1 MAFGGKKQTIMY
13 PLGVTI
19 TENGAEILVQ
29 ADAEKLELL
38 LFQAGEKEPFER
50 ITFDASER
58 IGDVWKMSL
67 SGYDLS
73 DLEYGFEADGEWF
86 ADPYAKSVAGHSTWG
101 EIPEGKYA
109 LRAKIPNADFSWE
122 DDRHPETPYADSIIY
137 RLHVRGFS
145 AHPESGIRNKGTFAG
160 LVQMIPYIRTLGV
173 TAVELMPVTEFNE
186 VLTEEVFVDGT
197 EKKEL
202 RPTGKLN
209 YWGYAPSYLY
219 ALKSSY
225 GTGVMPVE
233 LEFKILV
240 KELHSAGLECIMEL
254 FFTGKE
260 APETV
265 LNVLRYWVEE
275 YHVDGFHLSG
285 NAPKEIISG
294 DPFLKRTKLFASNWD
309 GVIAKSTQKGEYGQK
324 NRKEGPVSVHD
335 KNLAVYNGSFE
346 EVMRKFLIG
355 EQGMIQ
361 SLMEWTGKNP
371 EEYVQINYMADNN
384 GFTMMDMVSY
394 NKKHNEANGE
404 ENRDGTD
411 SNWSWNC
418 GVEGATGDENIKKIR
433 AQQIRNA
440 FMLLL
445 LSQGTPLIM
454 AGDEFGNS
462 QNGNNN
468 AYCQDNETSWLDWRL
483 FEENIELFK
492 FVQKLILF
500 RKMHK
505 AFHMDHAAR
514 MADYKSLGYPD
525 VSWHGA
531 SAWKIDTEYFRKQL
545 GIMYWGAYH
554 DAPNGRKD
562 NTYYVAYNM
571 HWGMH
576 NLGLPKLPVGV
587 VWKEV
592 INSSETAAL
601 VKDRVKAQIPPRSVV
616 VFEAVAESGYATYET
631 PIGEVTIACQNGKI
645 TELLYGRMVLEEEP
659 QWEVVPGHIEEPEE
673 KEEAQEK
680 EHEIPEL
687 IELAHKQLEEYFAGE
702 RTQFQL
708 PMSPFGNAQQKKI
721 WEVVCRIPYGEV
733 RSFQEIAEQVGE
745 DVDSVAVAMANSE
758 NTLEILIPCH
768 RVVGK
773 EEEMAAELE
782 VHEKRMELLMYERMH
797 PAK

>member
-1 MAFGGKKQTIMY
+1 MAFDERKQTIMY
-13 PLGVTI
+13 PLGVTL

-29 ADAEKLELL
+29 ADAEKVELL
-38 LFQAGEKEPFER
+38 LFHSGEKEPFER
-50 ITFDASER
+50 IAFEEAER
-58 IGDVWKMSL
+58 RGDVWKISL
-67 SGYDLS
+67 SGYDLAE
-73 DLEYGFEADGEWF
+73 LEYGFEADGEWL
-86 ADPYAKSVAGHSTWG
+86 ADPCARSIAGRGAWG
-101 EIPEGKYA
+101 ELPEGKYGV
-109 LRAKIPNADFSWE
+109 RAKLSNVDFSWE
-122 DDRHPETPYADSIIY
+122 DDKHPETPYADSIIY

-186 VLTEEVFVDGT
+186 VIMEEHG
-197 EKKEL
+197 L
-202 RPTGKLN
+202 HPTGKLN

-254 FFTGKE
+254 FFTGEE

-285 NAPKEIISG
+285 NAPKEIIAK
-294 DPFLKRTKLFASNWD
+294 DPFLKRTKFFAGSWD
-309 GVIAKSTQKGEYGQK
+309 GMTEKREKHGKQTRVTL
-324 NRKEGPVSVHD
+324 RD
-335 KNLAVYNGSFE
+335 KNLAVYNGSFQ

-355 EQGMIQ
+355 EQGMIH

-371 EEYVQINYMADNN
+371 EDYAQINYMADNN

-404 ENRDGTD
+404 ENRDGAD
-411 SNWSWNC
+411 NNWSWNC
-418 GVEGATGDENIKKIR
+418 GVEGATADENIKKIR
-433 AQQIRNA
+433 EQQLRNA

-483 FEENIELFK
+483 FEENIELFQ

-554 DAPNGRKD
+554 DAPDGRKD

-571 HWGMH
+571 HWGTH
-576 NLGLPKLPVGV
+576 NLGLPKLPIGV

-592 INSSETAAL
+592 VSSSETATV

-616 VFEAVAESGYATYET
+616 VFEAVAESGYATYDT
-631 PIGEVTIACQNGKI
+631 PVGEVTIACQNGKI

-659 QWEVVPGHIEEPEE
+659 QWEVVPGHAEEPEE
-673 KEEAQEK
+673 KEEISEK

-687 IELAHKQLEEYFAGE
+687 VELAHKQLEEYFAGE
-702 RTQFQL
+702 RTEFHL
-708 PMSPFGNAQQKKI
+708 PTAPFGNEKQKRI
-721 WEVVCRIPYGEV
+721 WEEICRIPYGEV
-733 RSFQEIAEQVGE
+733 RSFKEIADQLGE
-745 DVDSVAVAMANSE
+745 DVDSEVVAAANCE

-773 EEEMAAELE
+773 EEEMAADYEQ
-782 VHEKRMELLMYERMH
+782 HERRMELLMYEKLH
-797 PAK
+797 PVKK

>member
-1 MAFGGKKQTIMY
+1 MAQGKKQYVSMY
-13 PLGVTI
+13 PLGVTL

-29 ADAEKLELL
+29 ADAEKAELL
-38 LFQAGEKEPFER
+38 LFNAGEKEPFER
-50 ITFDASER
+50 IPFQEEER
-58 IGDVWKMSL
+58 TGDVWRMHL
-67 SGYDLS
+67 EGYELA
-73 DLEYGFEADGEWF
+73 DLEYGFEADGKWM
-86 ADPYAKSVAGHSTWG
+86 ADPWAKAVTGRNQWG
-101 EIPEGKYA
+101 EMPDGKYGV
-109 LRAKIPNADFSWE
+109 RARIPNTEFSWE
-122 DDRHPETPYADSIIY
+122 DDRHPEIPYADSILY

-145 AHPESGIRNKGTFAG
+145 MHPESGIRNKGTFAG
-160 LVQMIPYIRTLGV
+160 LVQMIPYIKALGV
-173 TAVELMPVTEFNE
+173 TAVELMPVTEFDE
-186 VLTEEVFVDGT
+186 VMTEEVFADGT
-197 EKKEL
+197 GKKEM

-260 APETV
+260 APMAV
-265 LNVLRYWVEE
+265 LNALRYWVEE
-275 YHVDGFHLSG
+275 YHVDGFQISG
-285 NAPKEIISG
+285 NAPKDLIAR
-294 DPFLKRTKLFASNWD
+294 DPFLKRTKIFAGSWD
-309 GVIAKSTQKGEYGQK
+309 MTSSEGGGNIRRE
-324 NRKEGPVSVHD
+324 RKVSLHD
-335 KNLAVYNGSFE
+335 KNLAVYNSSFQ
-346 EVMRKFLIG
+346 EVMRKFLNG
-355 EQGMIQ
+355 EQGMVR
-361 SLMEWTGKNP
+361 SLMEWTEKNP
-371 EEYVQINYMADNN
+371 EDHALINYMADNN

-394 NKKHNEANGE
+394 NEKHNEANGE

-411 SNWSWNC
+411 QNFSWNC
-418 GVEGATGDENIKKIR
+418 GLEGPTSDENIMNLR
-433 AQQIRNA
+433 FQQIRNA

-483 FEENIELFK
+483 FEENLELFK
-492 FVQKLILF
+492 FVQKLIQF
-500 RKMHK
+500 RKLHK

-514 MADYKSLGYPD
+514 MADYRSLGYPD
-525 VSWHGA
+525 VSCHGS
-531 SAWKIDTEYFRKQL
+531 SAWKLDIEYFRKQL
-545 GIMYWGAYH
+545 GIMYWGAYFCTP
-554 DAPNGRKD
+554 DGRQD
-562 NTYYVAYNM
+562 STYYVAYNM

-576 NLGLPKLPVGV
+576 NLGLPKLPIGV

-592 INSSETAAL
+592 LSSSETAAV
-601 VKDRVKAQIPPRSVV
+601 VKDRVKAQIPPRSIV

-659 QWEVVPGHIEEPEE
+659 QWEIVSGHAEE
-673 KEEAQEK
+673 KEEKEEQEK

-702 RTQFQL
+702 RKEFHL
-708 PMSPFGNAQQKKI
+708 PISPFGNAQQKRI
-721 WEVVCRIPYGEV
+721 WEEIRKIPYGEL
-733 RSFQEIAEQVGE
+733 RSYQEIADQLGD
-745 DVDSVAVAMANSE
+745 DVDSAAVAAANSE
-758 NTLEILIPCH
+758 STLEILIPCH

-773 EEEMAAELE
+773 EEELAADFEQ
-782 VHEKRMELLMYERMH
+782 HEKRMELLMFEKLH
-797 PAK
+797 PIA